1 MIKFIITLTTFAVTI
16 LFSSCKSNM
25 DFSNGLDGNGNVKTE
40 TRNITETFKKIEV
53 SRGIDV
59 IVEEAATLTIE
70 VEADENLIK
79 HITTVV
85 ENGTLKISADQN
97 IDYAKKETVTI
108 KMPMNNTIDAI
119 ETTSGSTFRTKN
131 TLRGNNLSVKSS
143 SGSELTADLEYEK
156 VHAESTSG
164 SDLTLSGKALQL
176 ESASSSG
183 SQINADKLLANDVN
197 AQATSGSSTDVH
209 ALVKID
215 GKASSGAS
223 IDFDGKPKT
232 VKKEESSGGS
242 VSGN

>member
-1 MIKFIITLTTFAVTI
+1 MIKFIISLTTIVVTV
-16 LFSSCKSNM
+16 LFSSCKANV
-25 DFSNGLDGNGNVKTE
+25 DFDNGLDGNGNLKTE
-40 TRNITETFKKIEV
+40 TRNITGAFKKIEV

-59 IVEEAATLTIE
+59 ILEEATTLNIQ

-108 KMPMNNTIDAI
+108 KMPMANTIDAI
-119 ETTSGSTFRTKN
+119 ETTSGSTFKTKN
-131 TLRGNNLSVKSS
+131 ILRGVNLSVKSS

-164 SDLTLSGKALQL
+164 SDLTLSGKTLKL

-183 SQINADKLLANDVN
+183 SQINADKLLANIVN

-215 GKASSGAS
+215 GKASSVAS
-223 IDFDGKPKT
+223 IDYEGKPKDVT
-232 VKKEESSGGS
+232 KDESSGGS